1 MEAAAQLLAA
11 RSRSVAETRRRL
23 RHLGYPEPL
32 IEEVLTRLL
41 AMGYLDDVAFGRAW
55 VESRDRSRPRGEA
68 ALRQELRR
76 QGLDDAVVREVL
88 ADRVASVRDGRAG
101 DAVPAAAVGQQDAAP
116 ASVDRTAAERL
127 LARKASALARE
138 PDPRKRRQKAYALLA
153 RNGFDPGICQAV
165 SRLVD
170 AGPASLED
178 AVDTDALESDE
189 D

>member
-1 MEAAAQLLAA
+1 
-11 RSRSVAETRRRL
+11 
-23 RHLGYPEPL
+23 
-32 IEEVLTRLL
+32 
-41 AMGYLDDVAFGRAW
+41 
-55 VESRDRSRPRGEA
+55 
-68 ALRQELRR
+68 
-76 QGLDDAVVREVL
+76 
-88 ADRVASVRDGRAG
+88 
-101 DAVPAAAVGQQDAAP
+101 VGQQDAAP